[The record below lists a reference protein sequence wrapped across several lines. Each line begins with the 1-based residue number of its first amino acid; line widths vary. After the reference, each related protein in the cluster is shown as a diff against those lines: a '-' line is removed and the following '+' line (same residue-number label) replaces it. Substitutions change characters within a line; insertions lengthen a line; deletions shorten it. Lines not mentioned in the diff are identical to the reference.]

1 MICLSD
7 TRSGVSIATIV
18 FYTCIWIPFKQM
30 KLQILDIFS
39 FIHHHRFCQP
49 RKGSDDDVHEPTG
62 LPAARF
68 EEVASC
74 SRDGGNGGGGCSICL
89 AEYQREDMV
98 SQLLR
103 CRHVFHIHC
112 IKSWLDRNQF
122 TCPLCRDL
130 FLHANAPRLAKNRQ
144 ISLEES
150 LFSFLFVGSQSGFY
164 VEVFIRR
171 KNAQGSR
178 KRKQKLSSIS

>member
-89 AEYQREDMV
+89 AEYQREDMGANLG
-98 SQLLR
+98 SMWKCSYAERMPKDQER
-103 CRHVFHIHC
+103 ESRSCRQFH
-112 IKSWLDRNQF
+112 K
-122 TCPLCRDL
+122 
-130 FLHANAPRLAKNRQ
+130 RQ
-144 ISLEES
+144 DTVVKERTTALETIGRGIE
-150 LFSFLFVGSQSGFY
+150 GQR
-164 VEVFIRR
+164 EVHFNTIT
-171 KNAQGSR
+171 N
-178 KRKQKLSSIS
+178 